1 MNDVS
6 LSPLGPL
13 LDAFLYR
20 RLLKRLTPKIFDAM
34 IDKALAD
41 HVETH
46 IMAAIAKLL
55 DLPNHNGTQA
65 YIRERIT
72 ARLTTKAKF
81 FQIIDKSI
89 DSYLKSA
96 DPEIRAEI
104 LKNLQDLS
112 NLAVREN
119 SAAYV
124 KRQVRSFLDDRLE
137 EDLKQSVFLEAA
149 SVAQKLL
156 EDEIE
161 GDSEEEAED

>member
-1 MNDVS
+1 MSGVN
-6 LSPLGPL
+6 LSPLAPL

-20 RLLKRLTPKIFDAM
+20 RLLKRLTPKLFDTM
-34 IDKALAD
+34 IDGALAA
-41 HVETH
+41 HIENH

-55 DLPNHNGTQA
+55 DLPNHNTTQA

-72 ARLTTKAKF
+72 ARLATKAKF
-81 FQIIDKSI
+81 FQIIDQSI

-96 DPEIRAEI
+96 DPVIQAEI

-119 SAAYV
+119 SASYV
-124 KRQVRSFLDDRLE
+124 KRQVRVFLDDRLE
-137 EDLKQSVFLEAA
+137 EDLKQSVFLQAA

-156 EDEIE
+156 EDDEAA
-161 GDSEEEAED
+161 EEAEED

>member
-1 MNDVS
+1 MSGVN
-6 LSPLGPL
+6 LSPLAPL

-20 RLLKRLTPKIFDAM
+20 RLLKRLTPKLFDAM
-34 IDKALAD
+34 IDGALAAHIEN
-41 HVETH
+41 HV
-46 IMAAIAKLL
+46 MAAIAKLL

-81 FQIIDKSI
+81 FQIIDQSI

-96 DPEIRAEI
+96 DPVIQAEI

-119 SAAYV
+119 SASYV
-124 KRQVRSFLDDRLE
+124 KRQVRAFLDDRLE
-137 EDLKQSVFLEAA
+137 EDLKQSVFLQAA

-156 EDEIE
+156 EDDEAA
-161 GDSEEEAED
+161 EEAEED